1 MTRVI
6 GIDPGT
12 VSVDLCGIEDGRVF
26 LDRSLPTATALADA
40 RAFLDILTQWGPLDL
55 VAGPSG
61 YGLPLTA
68 AVDTTD
74 EHLACAFLAAP
85 AESGGIGGL
94 RAVARVLARSGL
106 PVVFTPGIIH
116 LTTVPEHRKI
126 NRVDMGTADK
136 VAAAALA
143 IDRQSRRDGIPPDEV
158 SLVLVELGGAF
169 TATVAVAGGKIVDG
183 IGGSAGPLGLQSA
196 GAWDGEVAYLA
207 GSVTKTALFGGGVRT
222 VAGWDAAHD
231 PEDLA
236 RPRTA
241 REHLAREALVEGV
254 VKAVASLW
262 AVAPAPREIVLSGRL
277 ARVHGVRL
285 ALEER
290 LATIAPVHLLEGFA
304 VVAKEGAQG
313 AALLADGLAGG
324 SRRDLVDVMQIREA
338 AGSVLDHL
346 YVISRDTARQRLG
359 FS

>member
-12 VSVDLCGIEDGRVF
+12 VTIDLCGIEDGRVF
-26 LDRSLPTATALADA
+26 LDRSLPTARALADA
-40 RAFLDILTQWGPLDL
+40 GAFLEILTQWGSLDL
-55 VAGPSG
+55 IAGPSG

-68 AVDTTD
+68 AASATEEDLGV
-74 EHLACAFLAAP
+74 AFLAAP

-94 RAVARVLARSGL
+94 RAVARVLAHSGL
-106 PVVFTPGIIH
+106 PVVFTPGVIH

-136 VAAAALA
+136 VAVAALA
-143 IDRQSRRDGIPPDEV
+143 IDRQSRRDGIAPDQV

-169 TATVAVAGGKIVDG
+169 TAVVAVTAGKIVDG

-207 GSVTKTALFGGGVRT
+207 GTVTKAALFSGGART
-222 VAGWDAAHD
+222 VAGWDAARD

-254 VKAVASLW
+254 VKAVASLGP
-262 AVAPAPREIVLSGRL
+262 VAPAPREIVLSGRL
-277 ARVHGVRL
+277 ARMHGVRQ

-290 LATIAPVHLLEGFA
+290 LAAIAPVHLLDGFA
-304 VVAKEGAQG
+304 AAAKEGAQG

-324 SRRDLVDVMQIREA
+324 SRRELVEVMRIRDA
-338 AGSVLDHL
+338 RGSVLDHL
-346 YVISRDTARQRLG
+346 YVVSRETVRQRLG
-359 FS
+359 LS